1 MRIIWKR
8 LILATTAV
16 LVCSP
21 LLAQTTPPQR
31 SACNSTTTG
40 SAPAGFSE
48 RDPRYRIQTGD
59 SFEVTF
65 EFVPDFNQA
74 ATVQPDGFVT
84 MKGIG
89 DVKVGGQ
96 TIPELTTTLCRAYN
110 KIMVNPGIA
119 ILLKDFNKPAFVA
132 SGQVLHPGKYDLR
145 GDMTLTEAIAVAG
158 GFTEKSKHSQV
169 VLFRRLSDKW
179 SEARVI
185 DVKKMFNSKS
195 LDEDPVLQAGDMF
208 VVPQNRISK
217 ISRYLPTP
225 SVSTYVSPASF

>member
-8 LILATTAV
+8 LILAAIAA
-16 LVCSP
+16 LVCHP
-21 LLAQTTPPQR
+21 LLAQSAPLQR
-31 SACNSTTTG
+31 VACNSPAT
-40 SAPAGFSE
+40 SATPVGFSQ
-48 RDPRYRIQTGD
+48 RDPRYRIQAGD

-89 DVKVGGQ
+89 DVKVIGQ
-96 TIPELTTTLCRAYN
+96 TVPELTTTLCRAYN

-145 GDMTLTEAIAVAG
+145 GDTTLTEAIAMAG

-179 SEARVI
+179 SEAKVI

-195 LDEDPVLQAGDMF
+195 LEEDPVLQAGDMF

-217 ISRYLPTP
+217 ISRFLPTP
-225 SVSTYVSPASF
+225 SVSTYVSPSQF